1 MHCVLCRFHYVY
13 TSLRYNPAAPPLCVR
28 GQLRSLNHK
37 LCRLGMSERL
47 IFDFIRTL

>member
-1 MHCVLCRFHYVY
+1 MSYE
-13 TSLRYNPAAPPLCVR
+13 SQMA
-28 GQLRSLNHK
+28 LRSLNHK